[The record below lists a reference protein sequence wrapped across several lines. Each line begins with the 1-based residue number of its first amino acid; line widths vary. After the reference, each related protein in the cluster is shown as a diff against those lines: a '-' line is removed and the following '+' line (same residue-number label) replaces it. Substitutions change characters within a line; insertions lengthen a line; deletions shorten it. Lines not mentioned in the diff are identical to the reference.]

1 MMRTFKYCFTFLFF
15 VANCFGQQVEAK
27 IVDYTLPEALKTI
40 DGETVTT
47 ISAWEKKRR
56 PEVLTLFENN
66 IYGQIQ
72 KRYDDIRF
80 IVTDDAVNAIKGKAR
95 VKEVT
100 IIVEKAKKSVTV
112 HLTLFTPL
120 NNKKPSPVF
129 LLINN
134 GSKNN
139 TDSGEKGKS
148 DFGPVEMVID
158 SGYAIAVVYTGDAA
172 PDNKET
178 YHHGVLQL
186 YPNQLTET
194 NGMKAIGAWAW
205 AASRAMD
212 YLKTDREI
220 DFTKVGVVG
229 HSRGGK
235 TSLWAGA
242 QDQRFALIFSS
253 CSGCTGAALAR
264 RQSGESVKAINT
276 AFPHWFNNNYKKYNS
291 NVNDLP
297 VDQHMLIALIA
308 PRPVYTTS
316 ATQDLWADPVGSY
329 LSIVNAQKVYA
340 LYGKHSALTPDIPP
354 PNTPILHSVLGYH
367 IREGGHDL
375 TVYDWGNFILFANF
389 HYFQK

>member
-1 MMRTFKYCFTFLFF
+1 MRTFKYCFTFLFF
-15 VANCFGQQVEAK
+15 VANCFGQQGEAK